1 MKNCYKHFEKQT
13 WKNNSKLSEKEDSRI
28 KKKKT
33 NSDFLYFQETK
44 EAIKENSKMGE
55 VILKEIWGG

>member
-28 KKKKT
+28 KKKKKKNQT
-33 NSDFLYFQETK
+33 QIFCISRKQRK
-44 EAIKENSKMGE
+44 Q
-55 VILKEIWGG
+55 

>member
-28 KKKKT
+28 KKKKKKT
-33 NSDFLYFQETK
+33 KLRFSVFLGNK
-44 EAIKENSKMGE
+44 GSNKGK
-55 VILKEIWGG
+55 L